1 MPPLC
6 NHCGEPLNLL
16 ETIANVERGPTL
28 YPRIRE
34 DGQPVEMLVRWLCRH
49 CQRDAMRRRER
60 TGVAQLVPDAGQ
72 RRVRTDRRPGKVRPR

>member
-28 YPRIRE
+28 YPRVRE
-34 DGQPVEMLVRWLCRH
+34 DGHLTETLVRWLCRH
-49 CQRDAMRRRER
+49 CQRDAANLRQQS
-60 TGVAQLVPDAGQ
+60 AASPLVPESGK
-72 RRVRTDRRPGKVRPR
+72 RRVRTDRRAGKLRRG